1 MIIVLLLL
9 IISLILLSIIAIDI
23 AKENFALGY
32 TPPIRA
38 KDLSYN
44 VYDTA
49 TVSDSSKLVN
59 KTNAGFSF
67 EKDNW
72 NFGGPI

>member
-1 MIIVLLLL
+1 MIILILL
-9 IISLILLSIIAIDI
+9 IISLILLSIVAIDI

-32 TPPIRA
+32 KAPTRA

-44 VYDTA
+44 VYDTSA
-49 TVSDSSKLVN
+49 VSDSSKLIS
-59 KTNAGFSF
+59 KTNGRFSF

-72 NFGGPI
+72 NFGSPI

>member
-1 MIIVLLLL
+1 MIILILL
-9 IISLILLSIIAIDI
+9 IISLILLSIVAIDI

-32 TPPIRA
+32 QPPTRA

-44 VYDTA
+44 AYNTA
-49 TVSDSSKLVN
+49 AASDSSKLISKSN
-59 KTNAGFSF
+59 GGFSF